1 MREVELSY
9 IAKFVCDHFWPLVS
23 IRSTNRAA
31 AKRTAPDERRTAL
44 STLMRRGRSREYF
57 RDLINRCLIELMLR
71 TSPPPTESWRIHDFL
86 DGFYIGNSI
95 DLATQADFVG
105 PEVNGVNKQIH

>member
-1 MREVELSY
+1 VLAPQVVRGV
-9 IAKFVCDHFWPLVS
+9 ARLV
-23 IRSTNRAA
+23 RDLN
-31 AKRTAPDERRTAL
+31 APNGAL

-57 RDLINRCLIELMLR
+57 VDLINRCLIELMLR
-71 TSPPPTESWRIHDFL
+71 TSPPTTESWRIHDFL

-105 PEVNGVNKQIH
+105 PEVNGVNK

>member
-1 MREVELSY
+1 MYRV
-9 IAKFVCDHFWPLVS
+9 
-23 IRSTNRAA
+23 RSRATA
-31 AKRTAPDERRTAL
+31 MSSKRTVAVQQEVSAFP
-44 STLMRRGRSREYF
+44 TLMRRGRSREYF
-57 RDLINRCLIELMLR
+57 LDLISRCLVEVMLR

-105 PEVNGVNKQIH
+105 PEVNGVNKQIHHIEEA